1 MHKFFT
7 QKENINETEGKILG
21 DDVKHIYKVLRLSEG
36 EKIVLNNCNGKEYL
50 CEISSISK
58 TEVLVDIIEELDIN
72 NESNINIYLFQG
84 LPKSQKMD
92 LIVQKG
98 TELGVLE
105 FIPVITER
113 VDVKLKG
120 DFKKLD
126 RLNRIVLEAA
136 KQSKRSIIPKVLEP
150 IEFNEVLKEVEEMD
164 LFLVPYENAE
174 DFGLKGVLKTLK
186 ENNKID
192 NIKNIGIMV
201 GPEGGFEES
210 EIEALKEMGAY
221 IIWRFRRKYLMKV
234 AFSTLGCRV
243 NQYESEAMAEKFI
256 REGYEVVD
264 FSEIADVYVINTCTV
279 TNMGDKKS
287 RQIIS
292 KARRL
297 NNNAIIAVV
306 GCYSQIA
313 PKEVSAIE
321 GVDVVLGTRN
331 KGDVVYYVNKA
342 RDEQKIQVHVEGVLK
357 NKKFEDLNIEEYQD
371 KTRAFLKIQDGC
383 NRFCT
388 YCAIP
393 YARGSVCS
401 KEPRKVIDEIKKL
414 ASHGFKEVILSGIH
428 TASYGLDLEGNIT
441 LIDLIEDIEKID
453 GIERVRIGSIEPA
466 FFTNEV
472 IEKIKK

>member
-1 MHKFFT
+1 
-7 QKENINETEGKILG
+7 
-21 DDVKHIYKVLRLSEG
+21 
-36 EKIVLNNCNGKEYL
+36 
-50 CEISSISK
+50 
-58 TEVLVDIIEELDIN
+58 
-72 NESNINIYLFQG
+72 
-84 LPKSQKMD
+84 
-92 LIVQKG
+92 
-98 TELGVLE
+98 
-105 FIPVITER
+105 
-113 VDVKLKG
+113 
-120 DFKKLD
+120 
-126 RLNRIVLEAA
+126 
-136 KQSKRSIIPKVLEP
+136 
-150 IEFNEVLKEVEEMD
+150 
-164 LFLVPYENAE
+164 
-174 DFGLKGVLKTLK
+174 
-186 ENNKID
+186 
-192 NIKNIGIMV
+192 
-201 GPEGGFEES
+201 
-210 EIEALKEMGAY
+210 
-221 IIWRFRRKYLMKV
+221 MKV

-264 FSEIADVYVINTCTV
+264 SSEIADVYVINTCTV

-297 NNNAIIAVV
+297 NNEAIIAVV
-306 GCYSQIA
+306 GCYSQMA
-313 PKEVSAIE
+313 PKEVSAID

-357 NKKFEDLNIEEYQD
+357 NNKFEDLNIEEYQD

-388 YCAIP
+388 YCTIP

-401 KEPRKVIDEIKKL
+401 KEPRKVIDEVKKL

-428 TASYGLDLEGNIT
+428 TASYGLDLDGNIT
-441 LIDLIEDIEKID
+441 LIDLIEDIEKIE

-472 IEKIKK
+472 IEKVKGFKKLCPHFHLSLQSGCNTVLKRMNRRYTAEEYEHIVNVLRENIKDVSISTDVIVGFPGETEEEFNETYEFLKRIKLTKTHIFKYSPRKGTRAAEMKGQLDGKIKEERSKALIALNDINEQSFIKKYLNKNVKVLLEQQVKGKENIFEGYTENYIKVEVEKPENIKSGDIIECKINKAHKDFAEGEII

>member
-1 MHKFFT
+1 
-7 QKENINETEGKILG
+7 
-21 DDVKHIYKVLRLSEG
+21 
-36 EKIVLNNCNGKEYL
+36 
-50 CEISSISK
+50 
-58 TEVLVDIIEELDIN
+58 
-72 NESNINIYLFQG
+72 
-84 LPKSQKMD
+84 
-92 LIVQKG
+92 
-98 TELGVLE
+98 
-105 FIPVITER
+105 
-113 VDVKLKG
+113 
-120 DFKKLD
+120 
-126 RLNRIVLEAA
+126 
-136 KQSKRSIIPKVLEP
+136 
-150 IEFNEVLKEVEEMD
+150 
-164 LFLVPYENAE
+164 
-174 DFGLKGVLKTLK
+174 
-186 ENNKID
+186 
-192 NIKNIGIMV
+192 
-201 GPEGGFEES
+201 
-210 EIEALKEMGAY
+210 
-221 IIWRFRRKYLMKV
+221 MKV

-306 GCYSQIA
+306 GCYSQMA
-313 PKEVSAIE
+313 PKEVSEIE

-342 RDEQKIQVHVEGVLK
+342 RDEEKVQVHVEGVLK

-401 KEPRKVIDEIKKL
+401 KEPRKVIDEVKKL

-428 TASYGLDLEGNIT
+428 TASYGLDLDGNIT
-441 LIDLIEDIEKID
+441 LIDLIEDIEKIH

-466 FFTNEV
+466 FFTNGV
-472 IEKIKK
+472 IEKIKGFKKLCPHFHLSLQSGCNTVLKRMNRRYTAEEYEHIVNILRDNIKDVSISTDVIVGFPGETEEEFNETYKFLKRIKLTKTHIFKYSPRKGTRAAEMKGQLDGKIKEERSKALIALNDINEENFIKKYINKNVKVLLEQEVKGKENIFEGYTENYIKVQVEKPENIKSGDIIECRIEKAHKDFAEGKII